1 MTPDEVQLIQRAKCG
16 DPVALNTL
24 LMRYIA
30 FVQRAAERIVH
41 NSTDAADITQEVL
54 IKAVT
59 ALPALQAAEKFQGWI
74 YRITYRTSL
83 NWLRALHRRP
93 EHGEERVDDLPS
105 VDDTDNLVREE
116 QLARLITA
124 FQTLPCSQ
132 RIVIKLFYFEGRPIR
147 EIAEML
153 GLSEVGVKVQL
164 HRIRTAL
171 RRQIE
176 DTAASS

>member
-1 MTPDEVQLIQRAKCG
+1 MTPDDIQLIQRARRG

-24 LMRYIA
+24 LTQCVA

-54 IKAVT
+54 VKAVT
-59 ALPALQAAEKFQGWI
+59 ALPALEAAEKFQGWI

-93 EHGEERVDDLPS
+93 EHGEERVAHLPANDDS
-105 VDDTDNLVREE
+105 DDPLRED
-116 QLARLITA
+116 QLAQLVTA
-124 FQTLPCSQ
+124 VRSLPYSQ
-132 RIVIKLFYFEGRPIR
+132 RIVIKLFYFEERPVR
-147 EIAEML
+147 EIAAML
-153 GLSEVGVKVQL
+153 GLSEVAVKVQL

-176 DTAASS
+176 DTAALS

>member
-1 MTPDEVQLIQRAKCG
+1 MTPDEVQLIQRARRG

-24 LMRYIA
+24 LTRYVA

-54 IKAVT
+54 VKAMT
-59 ALPALQAAEKFQGWI
+59 ALPALEAADKFQGWI

-93 EHGEERVDDLPS
+93 EYSEERVTDLPAT
-105 VDDTDNLVREE
+105 DDSGDLSRED
-116 QLARLITA
+116 QLAQLITA
-124 FQTLPCSQ
+124 VRRLPYSQ
-132 RIVIKLFYFEGRPIR
+132 RIVIKLFYFEERPVR

-153 GLSEVGVKVQL
+153 GLSEVAVKVQL